1 MKKNLRIASESEEV
15 FARILDEFF
24 RCFNLPEISVL
35 SGQTIQ
41 KFMTLTPS
49 LYFEITFSSKKMF
62 LMVTVNVKIYERTYF
77 KRDHVIMCE
86 YLYYMYIYI

>member
-1 MKKNLRIASESEEV
+1 MKKKLRIASESEEV

-35 SGQTIQ
+35 SGQTIP

-49 LYFEITFSSKKMF
+49 LYFEITFSSKMMIVNIKMY
-62 LMVTVNVKIYERTYF
+62 VRTYF